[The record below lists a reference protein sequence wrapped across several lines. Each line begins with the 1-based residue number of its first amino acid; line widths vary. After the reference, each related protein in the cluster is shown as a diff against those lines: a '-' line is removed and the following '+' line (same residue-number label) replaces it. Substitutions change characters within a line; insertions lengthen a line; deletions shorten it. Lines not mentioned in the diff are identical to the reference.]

1 MSEHANTF
9 KIGLFTVVASGLI
22 LTGVSV
28 LGAGAYFERTIPIET
43 YLTESVDGLDVG
55 APVKF
60 RGVRVGRVSHIS
72 FAGAVYPVPPDQRM
86 ERGYVRIVIEMKQD
100 QFDLE
105 FASDPESALARAI
118 DAGLRLRLTSS
129 GLVGQTFLEFAFL
142 GEDAGEPLTIS
153 WTPES
158 FYVPSS
164 QSIRGQITSAAE
176 RIAKQLEEADIAAT
190 IKGIGALAS
199 NLDRKVGELDIGT
212 LQKDADQ
219 LLKGLRQNSERVQ
232 AILNN
237 PAIDEAIAGAGGLKQ
252 MPETVEHIRRAAAGI
267 DQIINSDD
275 TKAMIANLGTTMQ
288 AAAPATDQLRLL
300 LTRIDRLIAQQQADI
315 EGLLSSLR
323 DAAQNIQELSEDAKE
338 NPSRI
343 LFGRP
348 PARDATPAKGGK
360 K

>member
-22 LTGVSV
+22 LTGVTV

-60 RGVRVGRVSHIS
+60 RGVRVGRVSSIG
-72 FAGAVYPVPPDQRM
+72 FAGAVYKVPPDQRM
-86 ERGYVRIVIEMKQD
+86 ERGYVRIVVEMKHD

-105 FASDPESALARAI
+105 FASDPEASLARAI
-118 DAGLRLRLTSS
+118 ESGLRLRLTSS
-129 GLVGQTFLEFAFL
+129 GLVGQTFLEFVFL
-142 GEDAGEPLTIS
+142 GDDAGEPMTLS

-176 RIAKQLEEADIAAT
+176 RIARQLEEADIAAT
-190 IKGIGALAS
+190 IKGIGSLAA

-232 AILNN
+232 AILSN

-348 PARDATPAKGGK
+348 PARDAAPTKGGK